1 VTSPTPHERVD
12 IDTIALL
19 QVEDVLPDALDR
31 AGHVQ
36 SEDAR
41 QIRDRQLCLA
51 GDEIVRVWDETTGLD
66 LDQDVGRARSRL
78 GDLAEF
84 EGFVQLDEAGDI
96 DFGHGRNLFTRSDDR
111 LNGSVIYPNEQLNP
125 LTSYIPSSN
134 PLLIDVGQP
143 GNSSMTFVIN
153 TRPSSAR
160 AVTSAN
166 VGGSKFSHR
175 GHR

>member
-12 IDTIALL
+12 IDVIALL

-41 QIRDRQLCLA
+41 QLRDRQLGLA

-66 LDQDVGRARSRL
+66 LDQDVNRARSRL

-84 EGFVQLDEAGDI
+84 EGFV
-96 DFGHGRNLFTRSDDR
+96 
-111 LNGSVIYPNEQLNP
+111 
-125 LTSYIPSSN
+125 
-134 PLLIDVGQP
+134 
-143 GNSSMTFVIN
+143 
-153 TRPSSAR
+153 
-160 AVTSAN
+160 
-166 VGGSKFSHR
+166 
-175 GHR
+175 